1 MSGHK
6 SKKKG
11 SNIICRVSNATPEM
25 VCNYVSRLP
34 KQKMSEREFRRYMG
48 EKWFQ
53 NEHQAPEQWGLY
65 YIDGLN
71 YYPRF
76 NREISMTEAKLYLYG
91 WIKRLIVINPYTRFK
106 ATNDN
111 RLVESIVRQ
120 LEINPNEHDL
130 KNIIRNIINTDEPF
144 VINEIIANVINSYS
158 EVLSVKSIDKDNEKF
173 EVSLL
178 PNYKEIIKRK
188 YKMNKKDYFD
198 LFSDIKLTN
207 HQDDPKQ
214 QIFYGAPGTGKSH
227 EIKEKTKG
235 ESVIRTT
242 FHPDSDY
249 STFVGAYKPTMDNVE
264 AKVVPV
270 VLGESGTVFNK
281 NEGTY
286 QEKRIV
292 YQFVMQA
299 FLKAYLSA
307 WKKYA
312 EAIGDEVDPQF
323 LIIEEIN
330 RGNCAQIFG
339 DLFQLLDRGDN
350 GFSEYP
356 IEADNDLQR
365 EIERA
370 FMEHKDYKLK
380 EGVKINVEGVLED
393 YTSNYGATLS
403 EDIQSGR
410 VLLLTPNLYIWATM
424 NTSDQSLF
432 PIDSAFKRRWDWKY
446 MKIAEG
452 RDSETKKP
460 LNWVVKFDYEEDGK
474 PYTFECSWW
483 QFILAI
489 NEKIANATSSDD
501 KKLGYFFCKPK
512 TQGSKEIDAERF
524 VGKVVFYLWN
534 DVFKDE
540 DNAIFKVIEG
550 NGEPSFDAFYT
561 ENEEGKTVADTVI
574 LRKFMHN
581 VFREQSELYTET
593 AKKTTDTAETV
604 TE

>member
-34 KQKMSEREFRRYMG
+34 KQKMSERAFRRYMG

-144 VINEIIANVINSYS
+144 VINEIIANAINSYS

-249 STFVGAYKPTMDNVE
+249 STFVGAYKPTMDDVD
-264 AKVVPV
+264 AKVIPV

-286 QEKRIV
+286 KEKRIV

-299 FLKAYLSA
+299 FLKAYLGA

-312 EAIGDEVDPQF
+312 EADGDEVDPQF

-410 VLLLTPNLYIWATM
+410 VLLLPPNLYIWATM

-432 PIDSAFKRRWDWKY
+432 PIDSAFKRRWSWEY
-446 MKIAEG
+446 VPI
-452 RDSETKKP
+452 
-460 LNWVVKFDYEEDGK
+460 DYENAESGK
-474 PYTFECSWW
+474 FEIIIGGEPHNWHE
-483 QFILAI
+483 FLKAV
-489 NEKIANATSSDD
+489 NGKIKKVTSSED
-501 KKLGYFFCKPK
+501 KQMGNFFIKD
-512 TQGSKEIDAERF
+512 SVDEKEFCD
-524 VGKVVFYLWN
+524 KVMFYLWSEVGKDNYQTN
-534 DVFKDE
+534 D
-540 DNAIFKVIEG
+540 AIFKY
-550 NGEPSFDAFYT
+550 YT
-561 ENEEGKTVADTVI
+561 EDDRLVEFSFN
-574 LRKFMHN
+574 
-581 VFREQSELYTET
+581 ELYEAT
-593 AKKTTDTAETV
+593 KKTDILKGFIRYIE
-604 TE
+604 EEK